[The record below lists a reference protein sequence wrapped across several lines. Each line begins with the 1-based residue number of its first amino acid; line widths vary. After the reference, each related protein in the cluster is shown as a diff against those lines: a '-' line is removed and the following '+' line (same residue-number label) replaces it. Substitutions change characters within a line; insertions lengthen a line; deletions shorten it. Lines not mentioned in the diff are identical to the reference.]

1 MHGMSETDEIICRRE
16 GAAGV
21 VTLNRPQALNALTL
35 AMVRGLAAA
44 LNEWESDAAVTRV
57 IIEGAGGKAFCAG
70 GDIRHIHDLGR
81 AGRQDEALA
90 FWSEEYI
97 LNARIKN
104 YPKPYV
110 ALIDG
115 IVMGGGVGV
124 SLHGSHVVAGER
136 FMFAMPEVGIGF
148 FPDVGATW
156 MLPRLHGAFG
166 RYIAMTGDRVRQGD
180 ALALGLA
187 RAGLA
192 SADMPALRAALI
204 AGDDVDAAI
213 DALAK
218 PVPPGELMA
227 QTAVIGQCF
236 SADRVESVLERL
248 DAQAVKGSEFA
259 LRIAASMRTKS
270 PTSLCLALE
279 QMKRGGKLDF
289 AEAMRLEF
297 RIVSRICHGEDFYEG
312 VRAVIIDKDNAPRWN
327 PATLAGVNDA
337 DIGRHFAPLG
347 ANELP
352 LEG

>member
-1 MHGMSETDEIICRRE
+1 MSETDEIICRRE

-35 AMVRGLAAA
+35 TMVRGLAAA
-44 LNEWESDAAVTRV
+44 LDEWENDEAVTRI

-70 GDIRHIHDLGR
+70 GDIRHIHDLGK

-90 FWSEEYI
+90 FWREEYI

-166 RYIAMTGDRVRQGD
+166 RFIALTGDRVRQGD
-180 ALALGLA
+180 AIGLGLA
-187 RAGLA
+187 RAGIA
-192 SADMPALRAALI
+192 SADMPSLRTALV
-204 AGDDVDAAI
+204 AGDEVDAAI
-213 DALAK
+213 ETFSK
-218 PVPPGELMA
+218 PVPPGELMS

-236 SADRVESVLERL
+236 SAESVENVLERL
-248 DAQAVKGSEFA
+248 DAQALKGSEFA
-259 LRIAASMRTKS
+259 AKTAATMRTKS

-289 AEAMRLEF
+289 AEAMRMEF
-297 RIVSRICHGEDFYEG
+297 RIVSRICHGTDFYEG
-312 VRAVIIDKDNAPRWN
+312 VRSVIIDKDNAPRWN
-327 PATLAGVNDA
+327 PASLAEVSHA
-337 DIGRHFAPLG
+337 DIARHFAPLG
-347 ANELP
+347 ADELP
-352 LEG
+352 LEN

>member
-1 MHGMSETDEIICRRE
+1 MSHNDTPEIICRRE

-35 AMVRGLAAA
+35 TMVRGLATA
-44 LNEWESDAAVTRV
+44 LDEWEGDAAITRI

-70 GDIRHIHDLGR
+70 GDIRHIHDLGK
-81 AGRQDEALA
+81 AGRHDEALA
-90 FWSEEYI
+90 FWAEEYI
-97 LNARIKN
+97 LNARIKD

-166 RYIAMTGDRVRQGD
+166 RFIALTGDRVRQGD

-187 RAGLA
+187 RAAIA
-192 SADMPALRAALI
+192 SADMPALRAALV
-204 AGDDVDAAI
+204 AGTDVDEAI
-213 DALAK
+213 DAVSK
-218 PVPPGELMA
+218 PTPPGELMA

-236 SADRVESVLERL
+236 SAERIETVLERL
-248 DAQAVKGSEFA
+248 DAQALKGSEFA
-259 LRIAASMRTKS
+259 LRIAAAMRTKS

-289 AEAMRLEF
+289 AEAMRMEF
-297 RIVSRICHGEDFYEG
+297 RIVSRICHGLDFYEG
-312 VRAVIIDKDNAPRWN
+312 VRAVIIDKDNAPRWS
-327 PATLAGVNDA
+327 PATLAEVNDT
-337 DIGRHFAPLG
+337 DIARHFAPLG
-347 ANELP
+347 ADELP
-352 LEG
+352 LGG